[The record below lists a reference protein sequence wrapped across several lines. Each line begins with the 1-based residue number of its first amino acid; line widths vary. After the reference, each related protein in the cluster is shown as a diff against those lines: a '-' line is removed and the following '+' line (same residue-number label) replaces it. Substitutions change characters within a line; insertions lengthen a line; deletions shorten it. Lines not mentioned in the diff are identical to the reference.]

1 MSMNLGVPPMTSS
14 FLSSSEAEQLLALPK
29 NTLAKMRVSG
39 EGPAFHKLGKRV
51 RYSMSD
57 LEDWLKARRYSNTS
71 VSQSA

>member
-1 MSMNLGVPPMTSS
+1 MTSS
-14 FLSSSEAEQLLALPK
+14 FLSSSEPSSVALPK

-57 LEDWLKARRYSNTS
+57 LEDWLKAAATPTRLYRRAANSG
-71 VSQSA
+71 A